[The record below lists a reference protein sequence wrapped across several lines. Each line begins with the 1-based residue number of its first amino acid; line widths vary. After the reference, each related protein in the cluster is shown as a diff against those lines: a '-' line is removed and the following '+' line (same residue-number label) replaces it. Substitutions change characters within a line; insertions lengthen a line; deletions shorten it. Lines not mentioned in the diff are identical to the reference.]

1 MNPIF
6 ILGSIWPTTVEGWV
20 NLIVF
25 IAGFVGAVAV
35 LIPTVIKL
43 CEKGAELMKNKNWSK
58 IEDIALAAMKEAE
71 ASGKKGSEKQQM
83 VIDAVVAGCKEAEA
97 SGKKGSEKQQMV
109 IDAVV
114 AGCKEAEIEISE
126 EDLKNLAKYIDE
138 TIEWFNNMNK
148 SSKKEETPKAK
159 STKRARKFLVTE
171 EEEKKINKEE

>member
-1 MNPIF
+1 MNPIV

-20 NLIVF
+20 NLVVF
-25 IAGFVGAVAV
+25 IAGFVAAVAV

-58 IEDIALAAMKEAE
+58 IKEIALVAMKET
-71 ASGKKGSEKQQM
+71 
-83 VIDAVVAGCKEAEA
+83 EA

-114 AGCKEAEIEISE
+114 AGCKEAEIEIDE

>member
-1 MNPIF
+1 MNSII

-25 IAGFVGAVAV
+25 IVGFIAAVAV
-35 LIPTVIKL
+35 LVPVAIKL
-43 CEKGAELMKNKNWSK
+43 VKKGAELVKNKNWSK
-58 IEDIALAAMKEAE
+58 IKDIALAAM
-71 ASGKKGSEKQQM
+71 
-83 VIDAVVAGCKEAEA
+83 KEAEA

-126 EDLKNLAKYIDE
+126 EDLKNLAKYINE

-148 SSKKEETPKAK
+148 SSKKEEVSKAK
-159 STKRARKFLVTE
+159 NTKKTRKFLVTE
-171 EEEKKINKEE
+171 EEEKEINKCE

>member
-25 IAGFVGAVAV
+25 VAGFVAAVAV

-58 IEDIALAAMKEAE
+58 IKDIALAAM
-71 ASGKKGSEKQQM
+71 
-83 VIDAVVAGCKEAEA
+83 KEAEA

-148 SSKKEETPKAK
+148 SSKKVESSKTKSPKR
-159 STKRARKFLVTE
+159 TRKFLVTE
-171 EEEKKINKEE
+171 EEEKEINKCE